1 MKEMSLFKILTGV
14 FAFLMCLLLV
24 IAPCFTYLGVTVSG
38 ASNDM
43 SGYDLLNENA
53 NSPVHVIIE
62 SGSLT
67 TKTSDKLKTLL
78 VISKVDVIIMIVVG
92 AVGMVLSG
100 LSIFFFSHRANKGV
114 AIGFSISALVLA
126 LLLTILSAIFAGT
139 LNKAIKDLSSSFEG
153 SSSVGVSFSTSSFV
167 ALILMG
173 VLAIAYLVYAII
185 AKRNGKTGVSGD
197 VHLGVASKV
206 DIEDTTIKLLVAYK
220 KAADEG
226 VVGEM
231 DFVEMKRA
239 ALIASNRGD
248 VAYLQK
254 QLYGIEKLTAYKM
267 LFDQGVL
274 TESEFNY
281 KKNHLSGTTM

>member
-1 MKEMSLFKILTGV
+1 MSLFKILTGV

-53 NSPVHVIIE
+53 NSPVHTIIE
-62 SGSLT
+62 GVSPT

-139 LNKAIKDLSSSFEG
+139 LNKAIKD

>member
-62 SGSLT
+62 GVSPT

-126 LLLTILSAIFAGT
+126 LLLTILSAIFVGT
-139 LNKAIKDLSSSFEG
+139 LNNAIKD

>member
-24 IAPCFTYLGVTVSG
+24 IAPCFTYFGVTVSG
-38 ASNDM
+38 ASLNI
-43 SGYDLLNENA
+43 SGYDLLNEDVDNA
-53 NSPVHVIIE
+53 NSLMYEIINRC
-62 SGSLT
+62 SLT
-67 TKTSDKLKTLL
+67 TKTYDKLKTSF
-78 VISKVDVIIMIVVG
+78 VISKVDVIVMIVVG

-100 LSIFFFSHRANKGV
+100 LSIFIFSHRANNGV
-114 AIGFSISALVLA
+114 AIGFSVSALVLA
-126 LLLTILSAIFAGT
+126 LLLTILSAVFVGT
-139 LNKAIKDLSSSFEG
+139 VNKAINDLFSSEPPSFK
-153 SSSVGVSFSTSSFV
+153 TSSYV

-185 AKRNGKTGVSGD
+185 AKRNGKTSVGGD
-197 VHLGVASKV
+197 VRLGVASKI

-248 VAYLQK
+248 AAYLQK

-281 KKNHLSGTTM
+281 KKNHLSGTAM

>member
-53 NSPVHVIIE
+53 NSPVHTIIE
-62 SGSLT
+62 GVSPT

-139 LNKAIKDLSSSFEG
+139 LNKAIKD

-206 DIEDTTIKLLVAYK
+206 DIKDTTIKLLVAYK

>member
-53 NSPVHVIIE
+53 NSPVHTIIE
-62 SGSLT
+62 SVSPT

-139 LNKAIKDLSSSFEG
+139 LNKAIKD

>member
-38 ASNDM
+38 ASSDM

-53 NSPVHVIIE
+53 NSPVHAIIE
-62 SGSLT
+62 SVSPT

-126 LLLTILSAIFAGT
+126 LLLTILSAIFVGT
-139 LNKAIKDLSSSFEG
+139 LNNAIKG

>member
-53 NSPVHVIIE
+53 NSPVHAIIE
-62 SGSLT
+62 SVSPT

-126 LLLTILSAIFAGT
+126 LLLTILSAIFVGT
-139 LNKAIKDLSSSFEG
+139 LNKAIKDLSSSFAG
-153 SSSVGVSFSTSSFV
+153 GVSFSTSSFV

-173 VLAIAYLVYAII
+173 VLAIAYLVYTII

>member
-62 SGSLT
+62 SVSPT

-139 LNKAIKDLSSSFEG
+139 LNKAIKD

>member
-53 NSPVHVIIE
+53 NSPVHAIIE
-62 SGSLT
+62 SVSPT

-139 LNKAIKDLSSSFEG
+139 LNKAIKG

>member
-1 MKEMSLFKILTGV
+1 MSLFKILTGV

-62 SGSLT
+62 GVSPT

-126 LLLTILSAIFAGT
+126 LLLTILSAIFVGT
-139 LNKAIKDLSSSFEG
+139 LNNAIKD

>member
-1 MKEMSLFKILTGV
+1 MSLFKILTGV

-53 NSPVHVIIE
+53 NSPVHTIIE
-62 SGSLT
+62 SVSPT

-139 LNKAIKDLSSSFEG
+139 LNKAIKD

>member
-1 MKEMSLFKILTGV
+1 MSLFKILTGV

-24 IAPCFTYLGVTVSG
+24 IAPCFTYLGVTVSS

-53 NSPVHVIIE
+53 NSPVHTIIE
-62 SGSLT
+62 GVSPT

-139 LNKAIKDLSSSFEG
+139 LNKAIKD

>member
-53 NSPVHVIIE
+53 NSPVHTIIE
-62 SGSLT
+62 GVSPT

-139 LNKAIKDLSSSFEG
+139 LNKAIKD

-231 DFVEMKRA
+231 DFVEMKRS